1 MSEQLNNGV
10 QQGTAGEK
18 PGETQTSAPAGS
30 ETSGSVSRE
39 EALKAIERLTAF
51 ALREK
56 LLEEEDAD
64 FGRNRLLEQL
74 GFDEPYAAG
83 DAHEEPL
90 PKGPQPM
97 LDTLI
102 DYAAQ
107 TGMIPEN
114 TDTHR
119 DLLDAKLMGL
129 LLARPS
135 EIVREFRE
143 TEERGGITAATDRFY
158 KWCIDSNYIRMD
170 RVSKNLYWTHD
181 SEFGPIEITINLSK
195 PEKTPEEIAQ
205 ARLLPPP
212 VYPKCQLCREN
223 VGYAGRINHPARQ
236 NLRVIP
242 LTLNDEP
249 WLFQYSP
256 YVYYNEHCIVL
267 HRDHVPMKLTKDTL
281 RRLLQFTDRF
291 PHYFLG
297 SNADLPIVGGSIL
310 THDHFQGGKH
320 TFAIE
325 RAATEAVF
333 SHDRYP
339 AVSLSVVRWPMSVI
353 RLSGSDQAEML
364 EAANEIY
371 EAWKTYSD
379 ESVDVLASSEK
390 DGETVRHNTV
400 TPIVRRREGAYEL
413 DLVLR
418 NNRTS
423 GEHPE
428 GIFHP
433 HREMHHLKKE
443 NIGLIEVMGLAILPG
458 RLKDELE
465 RIGRILSGDS
475 RLLAEAEADASH
487 PLAQHLPW
495 TRELIA
501 AHGSDLT
508 PEASLEL
515 LRREVGAKFAEILGH
530 AGVYKTDA
538 AGRRA
543 FFRFVESLGWSRTD
557 GQ

>member
-1 MSEQLNNGV
+1 MSEKLKREV
-10 QQGTAGEK
+10 QQGSGEVTK
-18 PGETQTSAPAGS
+18 A
-30 ETSGSVSRE
+30 

-56 LLEEEDAD
+56 LLEEADGD
-64 FGRNRLLEQL
+64 FGRNRLLEQF
-74 GFDEPYAAG
+74 GFDEPYGADPNSAEASL
-83 DAHEEPL
+83 DALAETL
-90 PKGPQPM
+90 PEGPQPM
-97 LDTLI
+97 LDALI

-114 TDTHR
+114 TDTQR

-135 EIVREFRE
+135 EVTRDFLQAEQE
-143 TEERGGITAATDRFY
+143 GGITAATDRFY

-170 RVSKNLYWTHD
+170 RVAKNMYWTHD
-181 SEFGPIEITINLSK
+181 SEFGDIEITINLSK
-195 PEKTPEEIAQ
+195 PEKTSEEIAQ
-205 ARLLPPP
+205 AKLLPPP

-242 LTLNDEP
+242 LELNDEP

-325 RAATEAVF
+325 KAPTEAVF
-333 SHDRYP
+333 AHTQYP
-339 AVSLSVVRWPMSVI
+339 SVKLSVVRWPMSVI
-353 RLSGSDQAEML
+353 RLTGDDQAELL
-364 EAANEIY
+364 EAADEIY
-371 EAWKTYSD
+371 ETWKTYSD
-379 ESVDVLASSEK
+379 ESVNVRASSEK
-390 DGETVRHNTV
+390 DGESVRHNTV

-418 NNRTS
+418 NNRTDAT
-423 GEHPE
+423 HPE

-433 HREMHHLKKE
+433 HREMHHIKKE

-458 RLKDELE
+458 RLKDELDQ
-465 RIGRILSGDS
+465 IGRILSGDS
-475 RLLAEAEADASH
+475 ALLAAAESDASH
-487 PLAQHLPW
+487 VLAQHLPW
-495 TRELIA
+495 VRELIA
-501 AHGSDLT
+501 AHGSQLT
-508 PEASLEL
+508 PEAATALIEL
-515 LRREVGAKFAEILGH
+515 EVGAKFTEILGH

-538 AGRRA
+538 AGREA
-543 FFRFVESLGWSRTD
+543 FFRYVSSLGWNRQD
-557 GQ
+557 IQ

>member
-1 MSEQLNNGV
+1 MSEQLKNGV

-18 PGETQTSAPAGS
+18 PGDVQRTETGRPENG
-30 ETSGSVSRE
+30 EVSRE
-39 EALKAIERLTAF
+39 QALIATERLTAF
-51 ALREK
+51 ALEAG
-56 LLEEEDAD
+56 LLEAFDAD
-64 FGRNRLLEQL
+64 YGRNRLLEQF
-74 GFDEPYAAG
+74 GFDEPYG
-83 DAHEEPL
+83 GEDALAESL
-90 PKGPQPM
+90 PEGPQPM
-97 LDTLI
+97 LDALI

-114 TDTHR
+114 TDTQR

-129 LLARPS
+129 LIARPS
-135 EIVREFRE
+135 EIVRDFNTTAEL
-143 TEERGGITAATDRFY
+143 GGIEAATDRFY

-181 SEFGPIEITINLSK
+181 SEYGPIEITINLSK

-242 LTLNDEP
+242 IELNDEP

-281 RRLLQFTDRF
+281 RRLLRFTDRF

-325 RAATEAVF
+325 RAVTEAVF
-333 SHDRYP
+333 AHNEYP
-339 AVSLSVVRWPMSVI
+339 SVRLEVVRWPMSVI
-353 RLSGSDQAEML
+353 RLSGSDQGELL
-364 EAANEIY
+364 EAANTVY
-371 EAWKTYSD
+371 ETWKTYSD
-379 ESVDVLASSEK
+379 ESAGVRASSDK
-390 DGETVRHNTV
+390 DGESVRHNTV
-400 TPIVRRREGAYEL
+400 TPIVRRREGGTYEL

-423 GEHPE
+423 EEHPE

-465 RIGRILSGDS
+465 LIGRVLSGDS
-475 RLLAEAEADASH
+475 RLLSEAESDVSH

-495 TRELIA
+495 VRELIGTG
-501 AHGSDLT
+501 GSDLT
-508 PEASLEL
+508 DEAALDL
-515 LRREVGAKFAEILGH
+515 VRREVGAKFTEILEH

-538 AGRRA
+538 AGREA
-543 FFRFVESLGWSRTD
+543 FFRFVSSLGWNRTD
-557 GQ
+557 AQ

>member
-1 MSEQLNNGV
+1 MSEKLKQQV
-10 QQGTAGEK
+10 QQGSTGEVTK
-18 PGETQTSAPAGS
+18 I
-30 ETSGSVSRE
+30 
-39 EALKAIERLTAF
+39 EALRAIERLTAF

-56 LLEEEDAD
+56 LLEEAD
-64 FGRNRLLEQL
+64 GDYGRNRLLEQF
-74 GFDEPYAAG
+74 GFDEPYGADPNSAEAG
-83 DAHEEPL
+83 IDALAEPL
-90 PKGPQPM
+90 PEGPQPM

-114 TDTHR
+114 TDTQR

-135 EIVREFRE
+135 EVTRDFLQAEQA
-143 TEERGGITAATDRFY
+143 GGITAATDRFY

-170 RVSKNLYWTHD
+170 RVAKNLYWTHG
-181 SEFGPIEITINLSK
+181 SEFGDIEITINLSK
-195 PEKTPEEIAQ
+195 PEKTSEEIAQ
-205 ARLLPPP
+205 AKLLPPP
-212 VYPKCQLCREN
+212 LYPKCQLCREN

-242 LTLNDEP
+242 LELNDEP

-325 RAATEAVF
+325 KAPTEAVF
-333 SHDRYP
+333 AQDQYP
-339 AVSLSVVRWPMSVI
+339 SVKLSVVRWPMSVI
-353 RLSGSDQAEML
+353 RLTGGDQGELL

-371 EAWKTYSD
+371 ETWKTYSD
-379 ESVDVLASSEK
+379 ESVGVRASSEK
-390 DGETVRHNTV
+390 DGEKVRHNTV

-418 NNRTS
+418 NNRTDAT
-423 GEHPE
+423 HPE

-433 HREMHHLKKE
+433 HREMHHIKKE

-465 RIGRILSGDS
+465 QIGRVLSGDAA
-475 RLLAEAEADASH
+475 LLAAAESDTSH
-487 PLAQHLPW
+487 VLSQHLPW
-495 TRELIA
+495 VNELIA
-501 AHGSDLT
+501 AHGCNLA
-508 PEASLEL
+508 PEAAKGLIEL
-515 LRREVGAKFAEILGH
+515 EVGAKFTEILGH

-538 AGRRA
+538 EGREA
-543 FFRFVESLGWSRTD
+543 FFRYVSSLGWNRQD
-557 GQ
+557 A